1 MAWSDCTV
9 SPGLGDSTYLWECE
23 HCPVWGHPWSLA
35 ATVLEISVPHS
46 GISST
51 STAVKRSDIAAGTWL
66 VLAEHSGLLG
76 HLTAGRSVVTHTTTA
91 ALLVCWVSLQHGE
104 SLRTAA
110 VWAHPAAGHRG
121 AGTVLPWG
129 CVTSQGEEPASSRG
143 CADTLGRALQ
153 TARAHKG
160 DFYTDS

>member
-1 MAWSDCTV
+1 MAWSDCRV
-9 SPGLGDSTYLWECE
+9 SPGLGDSTHLWEGE
-23 HCPVWGHPWSLA
+23 HCPAWGHPWSLA
-35 ATVLEISVPHS
+35 ATVLEISAPHS

-51 STAVKRSDIAAGTWL
+51 STAVKCSDITAGTWL

-76 HLTAGRSVVTHTTTA
+76 GLMAGGSAVTHTTTA
-91 ALLVCWVSLQHGE
+91 ALLVCWVSLQHAE
-104 SLRTAA
+104 SLRPAA
-110 VWAHPAAGHRG
+110 AWAHPAAGHRG

-143 CADTLGRALQ
+143 RADTLGRALQ

-160 DFYTDS
+160 DFYTGS